1 MAIDF
6 MSTQT
11 GGEGETIQAE
21 PTMNVDPQ
29 QFNVDIPAQQ
39 QQAPQPQQAPQ
50 VQQAQVPQVQQ
61 EEPQVQQVNPY
72 EELGLQDAGVQLPEY
87 ATAQEIDIKKP
98 TQEVTAEE
106 VVEVPDSNS
115 SFTSET
121 ADGEIIIEENAGT
134 TVDGE
139 TIIDPSAPDTQAE
152 EQAIDQEYKDTPIK
166 LKHSRVLF
174 NKPKGEYDDGDDP
187 KKPKKDGIYKLSW
200 QPEAVFKKEGDV
212 WGMLRRDMPY

>member
-98 TQEVTAEE
+98 TQEVTTEE

-121 ADGEIIIEENAGT
+121 ADGEIIIDPSVPNPMNEPEIDANDKFEYQEENAGT

-139 TIIDPSAPDTQAE
+139 TIIDPSATA
-152 EQAIDQEYKDTPIK
+152 
-166 LKHSRVLF
+166 
-174 NKPKGEYDDGDDP
+174 
-187 KKPKKDGIYKLSW
+187 
-200 QPEAVFKKEGDV
+200 
-212 WGMLRRDMPY
+212 LR